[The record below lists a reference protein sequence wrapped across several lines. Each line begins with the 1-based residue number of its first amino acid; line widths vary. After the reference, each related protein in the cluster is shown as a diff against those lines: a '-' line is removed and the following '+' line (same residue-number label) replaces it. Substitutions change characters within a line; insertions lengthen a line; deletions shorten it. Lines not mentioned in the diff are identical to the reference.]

1 MTGAAAGNG
10 RRICYS
16 GTIMKTTRTT
26 PRKEPRVEEAVALA
40 PTPPA
45 EEAAM
50 SAEPTV
56 IVPAR
61 AVPADGSA
69 DQLSR
74 IEEKTARIE
83 EKFAR
88 QEAVFG
94 RAQDALDR
102 AAERVEQAA
111 KSVDAVELANEVTA
125 LKARI
130 DKTPQTATLVLAGLV
145 TSIATA
151 CVFVL
156 LLKVFPGLIR

>member
-1 MTGAAAGNG
+1 
-10 RRICYS
+10 
-16 GTIMKTTRTT
+16 
-26 PRKEPRVEEAVALA
+26 
-40 PTPPA
+40 
-45 EEAAM
+45 M

-61 AVPADGSA
+61 LAPAEGSA
-69 DQLSR
+69 EQLSR

-102 AAERVEQAA
+102 AADRVEQAA
-111 KSVDAVELANEVTA
+111 KSVDAVELANEVAA
-125 LKARI
+125 LRARI

-145 TSIATA
+145 TSIVTA

-156 LLKVFPGLIR
+156 LLKLFPGIIR